1 MTDGQLY
8 SAMLEA
14 LRQAGVWL
22 TFDELEQAI
31 PWDATDEK
39 KYSEP
44 RRARLRGAVGRA
56 IHAGHIL
63 RTAKGQAKYAIAPA
77 IEQTAD
83 LFEEK
88 SSTDTANCSASS
100 REGAHDA

>member
-14 LRQAGVWL
+14 LRRADGDGWV
-22 TFDELEQAI
+22 TFDQLEQAI

-44 RRARLRGAVGRA
+44 RRARLRGTVGRA

-63 RTAKGQAKYAIAPA
+63 RTAKGQAKYAIAPV

-83 LFEEK
+83 LF
-88 SSTDTANCSASS
+88 SQ
-100 REGAHDA
+100 GAENA